1 MKATGIVRGIDNLG
15 RVTIP
20 KSIRNA
26 NGWTE
31 GTPMEFLVADGQVIL
46 QKYQPATADSIESV
60 KRTLK
65 SLIQF
70 DDPEANGHLNRAVN
84 EIDTALQYLCHESGG
99 GTRAKHVR

>member
-1 MKATGIVRGIDNLG
+1 MKATGIVRKIDKLG
-15 RVTIP
+15 RVTLP
-20 KSIRNA
+20 KSIRSA

-31 GTPMEFLVADGQVIL
+31 GTPMEFFVVDRQVIL

-65 SLIQF
+65 NLIQF
-70 DDPEANGHLNRAVN
+70 DDPEANEHLNRTVN
-84 EIDTALQYLCHESGG
+84 EINTALQYLYHASDG

>member
-31 GTPMEFLVADGQVIL
+31 GTPMEFFVVDGQVIL
-46 QKYQPATADSIESV
+46 QKYQPATADNIESV
-60 KRTLK
+60 KGR
-65 SLIQF
+65 SRI
-70 DDPEANGHLNRAVN
+70 
-84 EIDTALQYLCHESGG
+84 
-99 GTRAKHVR
+99 

>member
-1 MKATGIVRGIDNLG
+1 MKETGIVRGIDNLG

-31 GTPMEFLVADGQVIL
+31 GTPMEFFV
-46 QKYQPATADSIESV
+46 V

-65 SLIQF
+65 NLIQF
-70 DDPEANGHLNRAVN
+70 DDPEANEHLNRAVN
-84 EIDTALQYLCHESGG
+84 EINTALQYLCHESGG

>member
-46 QKYQPATADSIESV
+46 QKYQPATADSM
-60 KRTLK
+60 
-65 SLIQF
+65 IQF

>member
-31 GTPMEFLVADGQVIL
+31 GTPMEFFVVDGQVIL
-46 QKYQPATADSIESV
+46 QKYQPATADNIE
-60 KRTLK
+60 
-65 SLIQF
+65 F
-70 DDPEANGHLNRAVN
+70 DDPEANEHLNRAVN
-84 EIDTALQYLCHESGG
+84 EINTALQYLCHESGG